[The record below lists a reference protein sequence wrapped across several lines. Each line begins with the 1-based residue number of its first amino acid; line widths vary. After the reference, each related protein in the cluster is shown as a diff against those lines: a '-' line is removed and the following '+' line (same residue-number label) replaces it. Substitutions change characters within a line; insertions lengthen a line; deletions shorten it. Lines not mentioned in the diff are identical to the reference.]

1 MKEKRVIMERIL
13 NNTTAKFCFD
23 DEEYFLLIRKKV
35 DCEYC
40 MLYLTDF
47 YENLWLEKITY
58 KYLEDMKK
66 EMKIQTEMRYFAE
79 HLVAGLKS

>member
-1 MKEKRVIMERIL
+1 MFLLGSLLLKKNSL
-13 NNTTAKFCFD
+13 
-23 DEEYFLLIRKKV
+23 LLIRKKV

-58 KYLEDMKK
+58 EYLEDMKK